1 MKTYAG
7 SEPEAD
13 SGGAS
18 RSAVAAELWIGAR
31 RMAPIAVADV
41 IDGVAFGA
49 LAVAVMGHVAP
60 VVMSLTAFSGSAQ
73 YAMLAVLR
81 GHGTLAAALLAA
93 VALNARYLA
102 ISAVVS
108 ARVPGSRWRRAACC
122 VLLTDA
128 NWAVVDDGPPAR
140 LIGAA
145 LTELAAWSGGTA
157 LGVAFGTALGDP
169 LRLGLDAAFPALFAW
184 LLRDQLRD
192 RPGVLAA
199 LAGATIALA
208 LTPLL
213 PPGLP
218 VLAAG
223 TACAA
228 WGVTR
233 R

>member
-1 MKTYAG
+1 
-7 SEPEAD
+7 
-13 SGGAS
+13 
-18 RSAVAAELWIGAR
+18 
-31 RMAPIAVADV
+31 MAPIAVADV
-41 IDGVAFGA
+41 VDGVAFGA
-49 LAVAVMGHVAP
+49 LAVAAMGHVAP

-93 VALNARYLA
+93 AALNARYLA
-102 ISAVVS
+102 ISAVVA

-128 NWAVVDDGPPAR
+128 NWAVADDGPPAR
-140 LIGAA
+140 LAGAA
-145 LTELAAWSGGTA
+145 LTELAAWSLGTMI
-157 LGVAFGTALGDP
+157 GVACGGALGDP
-169 LRLGLDAAFPALFAW
+169 ARLGLDAAFPALFAW

-199 LAGATIALA
+199 LGGATIALA

-218 VLAAG
+218 VLLAG
-223 TACAA
+223 IACAA
-228 WGVTR
+228 WGVTAHR
-233 R
+233 GDTTQEVMGR